1 MNGALKA
8 LSICFKSLM
17 SKVKQVVE
25 EKTNTTAPVQK
36 GFKSLMSK
44 VKHLDTVT
52 AILGVEPALGFK
64 SLMSKVKQRRW
75 IFQKS
80 KA

>member
-1 MNGALKA
+1 
-8 LSICFKSLM
+8 M

-44 VKHLDTVT
+44 VKPYEDENKPCGITT
-52 AILGVEPALGFK
+52 CFK
-64 SLMSKVKQRRW
+64 SLMSKVKLKKLHLKLKN
-75 IFQKS
+75 QKVS
-80 KA
+80 NL

>member
-44 VKHLDTVT
+44 VKRNKK
-52 AILGVEPALGFK
+52 EE
-64 SLMSKVKQRRW
+64 R
-75 IFQKS
+75 
-80 KA
+80 